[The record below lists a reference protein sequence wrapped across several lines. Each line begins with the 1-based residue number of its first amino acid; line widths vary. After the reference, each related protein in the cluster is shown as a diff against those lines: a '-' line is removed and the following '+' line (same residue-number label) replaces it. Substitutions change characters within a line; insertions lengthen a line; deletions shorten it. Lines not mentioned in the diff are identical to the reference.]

1 MLHVAPGAY
10 MESSPTV
17 TLGWLHE
24 EEGMQRFVRE
34 GDVLSV
40 LILWLQ
46 YLQFEFSGLSLEV
59 HMEDWVY
66 HQCISELWSFHL
78 RVFAE
83 YDRIVTFQ
91 LVPHR
96 VLRALLGLLEAMPL
110 RVPVTELLAHEA
122 QCKKGLGFR
131 V

>member
-1 MLHVAPGAY
+1 MQTDWHLGVMLHVAPGAY
-10 MESSPTV
+10 MESSLTV

-24 EEGMQRFVRE
+24 EEGTQRFVRE

-78 RVFAE
+78 RAFAE

-96 VLRALLGLLEAMPL
+96 VLQALLGLL
-110 RVPVTELLAHEA
+110 
-122 QCKKGLGFR
+122 
-131 V
+131 